1 MRCLTIAVLLFT
13 SLQAAL
19 AADLQPRPI
28 APVPGAPGTATPTPY
43 PQVTPSSVPRAGD
56 ARPGSPLL
64 PAIPVPTPPRDQPL
78 PGLTPE
84 DSKSKAKSD

>member
-1 MRCLTIAVLLFT
+1 MRCLTIALLILASVQT
-13 SLQAAL
+13 TQ

-43 PQVTPSSVPRAGD
+43 PQITPSTPPRAGD
-56 ARPGSPLL
+56 ARLGSPLL
-64 PAIPVPTPPRDQPL
+64 PSMPVPMPPRDQPL

-84 DSKSKAKSD
+84 EGKGGMKAD

>member
-1 MRCLTIAVLLFT
+1 MRCLTLFILFLASVQPT
-13 SLQAAL
+13 L

-43 PQVTPSSVPRAGD
+43 PQITPSSVPRAGD

-64 PAIPVPTPPRDQPL
+64 PAIKVPVPPRDQPL

-84 DSKSKAKSD
+84 DSKGKKAD